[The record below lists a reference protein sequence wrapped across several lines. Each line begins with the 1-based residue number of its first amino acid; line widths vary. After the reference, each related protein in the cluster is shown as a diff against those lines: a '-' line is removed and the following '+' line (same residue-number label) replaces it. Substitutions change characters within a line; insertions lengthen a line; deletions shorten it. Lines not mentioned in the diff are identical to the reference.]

1 MVRLSKFATL
11 NKLALALLV
20 AGLMG
25 CSSPEEKVARFNER
39 GTELMAKGE
48 WMKARLEFQNA
59 LQINPNS
66 VPALMGLVDIAE
78 RGSEWDKTYAL
89 LSKVVELDAKNLK
102 AQVRLG
108 KLLVAA
114 GQLDKALV
122 ASDAAMALA
131 PDDADTLALRA
142 ALMFKLND
150 RKAAVELANKA
161 LQKVPNQVDAL
172 VVLASERLGADDA
185 AGAVKYLDMG
195 LAANEKDVALQ
206 LIKVQALEKLAQ
218 REQAEE
224 IFRKLIAF
232 YPDNK
237 AFRTIL
243 AQYYT
248 MNGQPDKAE
257 AEYRA
262 TAAAFPK
269 DLQARLDVVRYLNT
283 AKGTEAGMAELKNLI
298 AAEPANHELQFA
310 LASMLLGQNRH
321 ADAEAVFRDVM
332 AKAGDAEAGLK
343 ARNALAVELLKKG
356 DKPAGKALV
365 DEVLAKDGRNEQG
378 LLLRA
383 SMAMEEQR
391 LDDAVADLRTILRDV
406 PNSARALALL
416 GKAHQMQ
423 GSRDLALD
431 HFGRSFQ
438 AGKQI
443 SPQFGMAYAQFL
455 LQSGKPKQAQ
465 DVLREV
471 LVTTP
476 GYVPGLQMLAQA
488 YLSSGELGSAQAVA
502 DELSKMKDQ
511 GTAANQVQG
520 AVAAARRNF
529 DGSIASFRK
538 AYELSPT
545 AVQPMMALVRTY
557 LAAGKT
563 KEAVSF
569 MQSVVKATPGN
580 MDARLLQ
587 AQLLLQTGD
596 QAGALKAYEDMLA
609 QDARFAP
616 AYNGLVA
623 VYSTQKKLPE
633 AEAAAKRGLQAV
645 PGDFNLRL
653 AQAGLL
659 ESAGR
664 FDEAIAQYEDL
675 LKEKPGAVVVVNNL
689 ASLLADHRQDKASA
703 ERAYQLAQRLKHTN
717 VPQFKDTLGWA
728 SYKVGKYE
736 DAVVLLKSAVEEI
749 PDLALVHY
757 HYGRTQLAMNNKTL
771 AKDALEKAVQMSA
784 QQPFPQAESAK
795 KALEGL

>member
-1 MVRLSKFATL
+1 MARLNKFAVL

-39 GTELMAKGE
+39 GTELMAKGD
-48 WMKARLEFQNA
+48 WLKARLEFQNA

-66 VPALMGLVDIAE
+66 VPALMGLADIAE
-78 RGSEWDKTYAL
+78 RTSDWDKTYAL
-89 LSKVVELDAKNLK
+89 LSKVVELDAKHLK

-131 PDDADTLALRA
+131 PDDADAMALRA
-142 ALMFKLND
+142 ALLFKLND
-150 RKAAVELANKA
+150 SKAAIELANKA
-161 LQKVPNQVDAL
+161 LSKAPNQVDAL
-172 VVLASERLGADDA
+172 VVLASERLSVDDA
-185 AGAVKYLDMG
+185 AGAVKYLDQG

-206 LIKVQALEKLAQ
+206 LIKVQALEKLAK

-224 IFRKLIAF
+224 IFRKLMAF

-237 AFRTIL
+237 VFRTIL
-243 AQYYT
+243 AQYYA
-248 MNGQPDKAE
+248 MNGQADKAE

-283 AKGTEAGMAELKNLI
+283 VQGPEAGMVELKKLI
-298 AAEPANHELQFA
+298 ATDPDNHELKFA
-310 LASMLLGQNRH
+310 LAGLLQSVNRP
-321 ADAEAVFRDVM
+321 AEAEAVFRDVM

-356 DKPAGKALV
+356 DKAAGKTLV

-383 SMAMEEQR
+383 SMAMDEQR

-423 GSRDLALD
+423 GSPDLAMD
-431 HFGRSFQ
+431 HFGRSYQ
-438 AGKQI
+438 AGKQL
-443 SPQFGMAYAQFL
+443 SPQFGTAFAQFL
-455 LQSGKPKQAQ
+455 LQSRKPKQAQ
-465 DVLREV
+465 EVLREV
-471 LVTTP
+471 LTTTP
-476 GYVPGLQMLAQA
+476 GNVPAMQLLAQA
-488 YLSSGELGSAQAVA
+488 YLSSGDLGGAQAVA
-502 DELSKMKDQ
+502 DELAKMKDQ
-511 GTAANQVQG
+511 PTAANQVQG
-520 AVAAARRNF
+520 AVLAARRNF
-529 DGSIASFRK
+529 EGSIASFRK

-545 AVQPMMALVRTY
+545 ETQPMMGVVRTY

-569 MQSVVKATPGN
+569 MQSVVKASPGN

-587 AQLLLQTGD
+587 AQLLQQTGD
-596 QAGALKAYEDMLA
+596 LAGALKAYQDMQVQNVSFAPTYSGLVGLYLA
-609 QDARFAP
+609 Q
-616 AYNGLVA
+616 
-623 VYSTQKKLPE
+623 KKVPE
-633 AEAAAKRGLQAV
+633 AEETIKKGLQAV

-653 AQAGLL
+653 VQAGMM
-659 ESAGR
+659 ETAGR
-664 FDEAIAQYEDL
+664 IDDAIALYEAL
-675 LKEKPGAVVVVNNL
+675 LKQQPGALVVANNL

-703 ERAYQLAQRLKHTN
+703 ERAYQLAQRLKNTD

-736 DAVVLLKSAVEEI
+736 DAVVLLKAATDAM
-749 PDLALVHY
+749 PGLALAHY
-757 HYGRTQLAMNNKTL
+757 HYGQTQLAMNNKVL
-771 AKDALEKAVQMSA
+771 AKAALEKAVQLSA
-784 QQPFPQAESAK
+784 EQPFPQAESAK